1 MKIFI
6 DVKIFDGMKRIILLF
21 CSLSVLAVSAVT
33 AKEKQAYAVYTSD
46 GKASDY
52 HAMLSQLSSA
62 DVIFIGETHN
72 CPIAHWIEYSITEDM
87 AKKHGRG
94 LVLGAEML
102 ERDNQLLVDEYVSGL
117 ITSDR
122 FETEAKI
129 WDNHY
134 TDYAPLLYLARVNS
148 LKFVA
153 TNVPRRYASLVKDN
167 GLDCLQSLSEEAK
180 GLMAPLPIS
189 FDRSASDESMF
200 GLMMAVSGHGGNP
213 SFFPEAQALKD
224 ATMAWSI
231 SENLD
236 RKFIHYNG
244 NFHSDFHSGIIP
256 YLNEYHPGLKIM
268 TVCCVRQESVSR
280 LDDENKGRADFIV
293 CVPESMTTTF

>member
-1 MKIFI
+1 MDMKQILSYFI
-6 DVKIFDGMKRIILLF
+6 MSAFSILTLTAREKPAYVVFD
-21 CSLSVLAVSAVT
+21 
-33 AKEKQAYAVYTSD
+33 SD
-46 GKASDY
+46 GKHSDY
-52 HAMLSQLSSA
+52 SAMLTALCSA

-87 AKKHGRG
+87 AAKYHKG

-102 ERDNQLLVDEYVSGL
+102 ERDNQLLVNEYVSGL

-122 FETEAKI
+122 FETEARL

-153 TNVPRRYASLVKDN
+153 TNVPRRYASFVKDN
-167 GLDCLQSLSEEAK
+167 GLDKLQELSDEAK
-180 GLMAPLPIS
+180 SLMAPLPIS
-189 FDRSASDESMF
+189 FEESESGSGIF
-200 GLMMAVSGHGGNP
+200 GMMAMISGKGTDSN
-213 SFFPEAQALKD
+213 SYFAEAQALKD

-231 SENLD
+231 AENLD

-244 NFHSDFHSGIIP
+244 NFHSDFHSGIIH
-256 YLNEYHPGLKIM
+256 YLNVFHPGLKIL
-268 TVCCVRQESVSR
+268 TVCCIRQESLSR

-293 CVPESMTTTF
+293 CVPETMTSTF